1 MTTTNDKKRKFNKNF
16 NFFLVIFFMPDS
28 ELNFIIKL
36 RHIPTY
42 LESCVTAARVEIS
55 KFLTFLTRSFFQAK
69 NTNTIFSVKNDHLVS
84 LLPYTNDWK
93 VLSHIWKLTSKHYFQ
108 GRDVNLCTQD
118 VYISAKL
125 SVVLKLFPIF
135 VGNTEFSGKEPEPS
149 NKDLSE

>member
-1 MTTTNDKKRKFNKNF
+1 
-16 NFFLVIFFMPDS
+16 MPDS

-36 RHIPTY
+36 RHITTY
-42 LESCVTAARVEIS
+42 LESGVTAVRVEVS

-93 VLSHIWKLTSKHYFQ
+93 VLSHVWKLTSKHCFH

-118 VYISAKL
+118 VYISAKS
-125 SVVLKLFPIF
+125 SVVLKLFPIS
-135 VGNTEFSGKEPEPS
+135 VGNTEFSGKEPESS